1 MYIKLYILKF
11 ISIFAEIYNI
21 KIMEALSVSDYR
33 KNLSSAFD
41 RASRGETVLIRRRN
55 QIFTLT
61 NVGQE
66 DLMITPELQAKI
78 DKARKELAEGKTK
91 HFESATEVQNWMD
104 SL

>member
-1 MYIKLYILKF
+1 
-11 ISIFAEIYNI
+11 
-21 KIMEALSVSDYR
+21 MEALTVSDYR
-33 KNLSSAFD
+33 KNLSAAFD

-66 DLMITPELQAKI
+66 DLEISPELQKKI
-78 DKARKELAEGKTK
+78 DAAKKEYNEGKTL
-91 HFESATEVQNWMD
+91 HFETSAEVQKWID

>member
-1 MYIKLYILKF
+1 MDK
-11 ISIFAEIYNI
+11 
-21 KIMEALSVSDYR
+21 
-33 KNLSSAFD
+33 
-41 RASRGETVLIRRRN
+41 ASRGETVVIKRN

-91 HFESATEVQNWMD
+91 HFESAKEVQNWMD

>member
-1 MYIKLYILKF
+1 
-11 ISIFAEIYNI
+11 
-21 KIMEALSVSDYR
+21 MEALTVSDYR

-61 NVGQE
+61 NVGNE
-66 DLMITPELQAKI
+66 DIEITPELQKKI
-78 DKARKELAEGKTK
+78 DAARNEYREGKTL
-91 HFESATEVQNWMD
+91 HFETSEEVQNWMD

>member
-1 MYIKLYILKF
+1 
-11 ISIFAEIYNI
+11 
-21 KIMEALSVSDYR
+21 MEPLSVSDYR

-61 NVGQE
+61 NVGTE
-66 DLMITPELQAKI
+66 DLEITPELRKKI
-78 DKARKELAEGKTK
+78 DAARKEYLEGKTL
-91 HFESATEVQNWMD
+91 HFETSEEVQNWMD

>member
-1 MYIKLYILKF
+1 
-11 ISIFAEIYNI
+11 
-21 KIMEALSVSDYR
+21 MEALTVSDYR
-33 KNLSSAFD
+33 KNLSAAFD

-66 DLMITPELQAKI
+66 DLEISPELQKKI
-78 DKARKELAEGKTK
+78 EAARKEYREGKTL
-91 HFESATEVQNWMD
+91 HFETSAEVQKWMD

>member
-1 MYIKLYILKF
+1 
-11 ISIFAEIYNI
+11 
-21 KIMEALSVSDYR
+21 MEALTVSDYR

-61 NVGQE
+61 NVGSE
-66 DLMITPELQAKI
+66 DLEITPELQKKI
-78 DKARKELAEGKTK
+78 DAARKEYQEGKTL
-91 HFESATEVQNWMD
+91 HFETSAEVQKWMD

>member
-1 MYIKLYILKF
+1 
-11 ISIFAEIYNI
+11 
-21 KIMEALSVSDYR
+21 MEALTVSDYR

-61 NVGQE
+61 NIGEE
-66 DLMITPELQAKI
+66 DLELTPELKKKI
-78 DKARKELAEGKTK
+78 EAARKEYREGKTVSCK
-91 HFESATEVQNWMD
+91 NHEELQAFLD